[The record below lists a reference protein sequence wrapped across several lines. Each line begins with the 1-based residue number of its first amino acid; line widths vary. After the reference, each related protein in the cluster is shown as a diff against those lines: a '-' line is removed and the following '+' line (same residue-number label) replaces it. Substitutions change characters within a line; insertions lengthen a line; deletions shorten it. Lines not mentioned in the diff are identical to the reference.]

1 MIPAMPAGMIVD
13 DVLDYMHASKDAAAR
28 SRVWQVLRVQYFEI
42 CSRYSWANLRKTVTL
57 DFSTATSGTGLYLP
71 GDLCGIDMVR
81 DTDDDF
87 EFFERN
93 RADIEPDEY
102 GYRYYRYKPLDT
114 PLFYGTDLVLE
125 NGASSF
131 TSASLTSAGTVVT
144 NEYVRFGK
152 ELGIYK
158 ITNTATP
165 FTFTPAYYGPKL
177 NGPDIGTFT
186 IRPKESEK
194 MVILD
199 AAEEVLEDR
208 SVDLHYC
215 KLPQPLYK
223 PDDVIALPTSE
234 VLKLKV
240 LRELPE
246 AKVLRPVSEREL
258 DGALQEALR
267 MNPDFVRN
275 SNPRDKHNSI
285 FDFSRNPFKQRG
297 S

>member
-1 MIPAMPAGMIVD
+1 MPAGMIVD
-13 DVLDYMHASKDAAAR
+13 DVLDYMHASKDTAAR
-28 SRVWQVLRVQYFEI
+28 ARVWQVLRVQYFEL
-42 CSRYSWANLRKTVTL
+42 CSRFSWANLRTMVTL
-57 DFSTATSGTGLYLP
+57 DFAAATSGTGLYLP
-71 GDLCGIDMVR
+71 GDLCSIDMVR
-81 DTDDDF
+81 DYDDDY

-114 PLFYGTDLVLE
+114 PLFYGTDLVL
-125 NGASSF
+125 NSGGSSF
-131 TSASLTSAGTVVT
+131 TSAALSTAVAGGTSVL
-144 NEYVRFGK
+144 NQYVRFGK
-152 ELGIYK
+152 ELGMYK
-158 ITNTATP
+158 ITNNVSP
-165 FTFTPAYYGPKL
+165 FTFTPAYYGPSL
-177 NGPDIGTFT
+177 NGPDAGTVT

-208 SVDLHYC
+208 SVDVHYC

-223 PDDVIALPTSE
+223 ADDVIALPTSE

-285 FDFSRNPFKQRG
+285 FDFSSNPFKQRG